1 MQDNWIVKESKKIDI
16 INDVVI
22 LETPDKKI
30 ILTIFQ

>member
-22 LETPDKKI
+22 LENPDKKNYLDNI
-30 ILTIFQ
+30 